1 MLHLIWFV
9 LWILANQ
16 GYIGVIQGFD
26 EYPYGLLGIILTIE
40 AVLVTGFLLISQNHQ
55 FTYSKRRAELDY
67 EIIPIPISCYLNPL
81 NLLGNCSCVALLT
94 YIHVGIP
101 LEKE

>member
-81 NLLGNCSCVALLT
+81 NLTFSRWRRNSM
-94 YIHVGIP
+94 
-101 LEKE
+101 